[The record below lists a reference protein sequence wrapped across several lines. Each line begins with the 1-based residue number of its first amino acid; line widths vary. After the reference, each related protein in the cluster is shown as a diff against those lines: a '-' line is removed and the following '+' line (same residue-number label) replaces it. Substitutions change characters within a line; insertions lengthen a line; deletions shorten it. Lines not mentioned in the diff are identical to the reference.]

1 MQRDF
6 EMTDTTSHEF
16 LNPIGQGK
24 TFSLSDDEIKQDY
37 LAQKPL
43 PWRKKVH
50 KFDPEFF
57 KCDNKIVK
65 FNHSQLGDF
74 RALVSFSH
82 TIVSDS
88 NTWKHLNLLTI
99 VCFITMAVVYFSQ
112 SYRSVNDSSNVSS
125 RIQTLISFVFASYI
139 SLVISRW
146 DRIRNTTL
154 GMLFPSFGP
163 LTVVILSVS
172 AGQQWGSLENL
183 VFTAIK
189 IVRKRTKERTNQIKA
204 SLASIADRSPSE
216 EQVAEIRRLNE
227 ALEQLADEEQLLV
240 NRIIRY
246 ARLSMVLTFRAAQS
260 SEDFSLL
267 EELKLLSADEERW
280 LRAAAIGT
288 RPLMV
293 VSWISEY
300 FEELLP
306 SKGCEVNDVAMSLIA
321 SNTLSLR

>member
-1 MQRDF
+1 MSLASWSCTPPRVSGQQLTCNCSTVQRKIIEDRQHFRLKVTSAKVEFDTRTARMQRDF
-6 EMTDTTSHEF
+6 EMSGTASHEF
-16 LNPIGQGK
+16 LNPMAKGK
-24 TFSLSDDEIKQDY
+24 AFSLSDDEIKQDY
-37 LAQKPL
+37 LAQKSL

-99 VCFITMAVVYFSQ
+99 LCFITMAVVYFSQ

-154 GMLFPSFGP
+154 GTFHSLFGP
-163 LTVVILSVS
+163 Y
-172 AGQQWGSLENL
+172 GSRNTCR
-183 VFTAIK
+183 FA
-189 IVRKRTKERTNQIKA
+189 QA
-204 SLASIADRSPSE
+204 SSGDRWKTS
-216 EQVAEIRRLNE
+216 
-227 ALEQLADEEQLLV
+227 
-240 NRIIRY
+240 
-246 ARLSMVLTFRAAQS
+246 F
-260 SEDFSLL
+260 
-267 EELKLLSADEERW
+267 
-280 LRAAAIGT
+280 LR
-288 RPLMV
+288 P
-293 VSWISEY
+293 
-300 FEELLP
+300 
-306 SKGCEVNDVAMSLIA
+306 
-321 SNTLSLR
+321 